1 MESLKDK
8 IEKYVTNS
16 LCRYK
21 PSVIEAPKVI
31 HEAITGS
38 NLFQPHEIALLDLPI
53 VQRLRSIN
61 QVGLANLVFPSS
73 NHCRFDHTVGVAVLV
88 EKYDSVIAKF
98 NDGTMYCCST
108 EEIVPQRFN
117 LCAKCKKKIA
127 DYINKRKGELYE
139 SCK

>member
-1 MESLKDK
+1 MIYFTCDICGDSATE
-8 IEKYVTNS
+8 IEFV
-16 LCRYK
+16 
-21 PSVIEAPKVI
+21 
-31 HEAITGS
+31 
-38 NLFQPHEIALLDLPI
+38 LP
-53 VQRLRSIN
+53 V
-61 QVGLANLVFPSS
+61 
-73 NHCRFDHTVGVAVLV
+73 
-88 EKYDSVIAKF
+88 YDSVIAKF

>member
-88 EKYDSVIAKF
+88 EKMVTAIWRSIEKGQAEGNAHCK
-98 NDGTMYCCST
+98 
-108 EEIVPQRFN
+108 N
-117 LCAKCKKKIA
+117 LKPLLLLLAM
-127 DYINKRKGELYE
+127 L
-139 SCK
+139 